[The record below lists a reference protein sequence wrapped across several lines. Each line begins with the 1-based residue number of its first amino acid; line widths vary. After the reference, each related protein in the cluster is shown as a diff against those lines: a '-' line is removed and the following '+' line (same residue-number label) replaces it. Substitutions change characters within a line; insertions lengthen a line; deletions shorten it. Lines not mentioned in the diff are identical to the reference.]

1 MLSERQLE
9 ELLKV
14 FERRMQSVTEDYIR
28 RMGEHIREIGQLTP
42 TDVHRLTQ
50 MKRVNANIEAVK
62 REIARAA
69 DAGMRD
75 IEAVFRAAAESDQRF
90 AETVFAEDHTPTVK
104 TSPVKTLSSPL
115 ERILKAQLRVTAQE
129 MANLSRT
136 TLVSEAYRNAV
147 DVAVQMVQSGVTD
160 YTSAIRSAM
169 KEAAKEGLRVQYP
182 SGLTRRLDT
191 AIRQNVLDG
200 IRALNQDVLRQVGK
214 EYGSDGVEISAHALC
229 AEDHLPYQGL
239 QFSNKEFDRLQNLLN
254 RPFGLWNCKHTV
266 FPILLGITEPAHTLE
281 QLQQYRIHS
290 TEEITIGGVTK
301 SRYEWTQAQRRIETA
316 IREQK
321 YIANAAKAAGDPV
334 ARRQAQATINRLDE
348 EYTRIS
354 EAAGLYQQRE
364 RMAVAG
370 FRRVKAA
377 DPSERARL
385 AREYTNVVP
394 IKALDAP
401 GYVELFDGITDNPT
415 VNNSIYN
422 AAVEILTHRNGTYK
436 EDLYIID
443 GDTGETILAITGS
456 TGRNSVSYDQHSLNV
471 IKNAR
476 NNNRKMIAIHNHPTG
491 TPPTMDD
498 GASAYSRGYDLGV
511 VVGHNLDVYTY
522 TATNGFYD
530 ADACK
535 EVHDLIN
542 QVIAMGVDFD
552 EDVWY
557 NNLAKF
563 GMNIRRVNNG

>member
-90 AETVFAEDHTPTVK
+90 AQAVFAEDHTPTVK
-104 TSPVKTLSSPL
+104 TSPIQTLSSPL

-129 MANLSRT
+129 MANLSQT

-147 DVAVQMVQSGVTD
+147 DVAVQTVQSGVTD

-169 KEAAKEGLRVQYP
+169 KDAAREGLRVQYP

-200 IRALNQDVLRQVGK
+200 VRALNQDVLRQVGK
-214 EYGSDGVEISAHALC
+214 EYGADGVEISAHALC

-266 FPILLGITEPAHTLE
+266 FPILLGITEPAHTPE

-334 ARRQAQATINRLDE
+334 ARRQAQAAINRLDE
-348 EYTRIS
+348 EYAKIS

-370 FRRVKAA
+370 FRRVKAVDGLPTA
-377 DPSERARL
+377 AEYGIIGTARRIVVDGERIRPISQSRL
-385 AREYTNVVP
+385 HK
-394 IKALDAP
+394 IMKAFERNGGSIQMNERIDRYLDSKGAQ
-401 GYVELFDGITDNPT
+401 GITYSHDVIFLHSNPSRAT
-415 VNNSIYN
+415 VFEELIHSAQY
-422 AAVEILTHRNGTYK
+422 RNGKIDHTELSQVKAEIEAK
-436 EDLYIID
+436 EKLIRYSKAYRLTDAEIR
-443 GDTGETILAITGS
+443 ET
-456 TGRNSVSYDQHSLNV
+456 
-471 IKNAR
+471 
-476 NNNRKMIAIHNHPTG
+476 RKLLKKDIEDYERMV
-491 TPPTMDD
+491 
-498 GASAYSRGYDLGV
+498 R
-511 VVGHNLDVYTY
+511 
-522 TATNGFYD
+522 
-530 ADACK
+530 K
-535 EVHDLIN
+535 
-542 QVIAMGVDFD
+542 D
-552 EDVWY
+552 E
-557 NNLAKF
+557 
-563 GMNIRRVNNG
+563 

>member
-90 AETVFAEDHTPTVK
+90 AQAVFAEDHTPAVK

-129 MANLSRT
+129 MANLSQT
-136 TLVSEAYRNAV
+136 TLVSEAYRKAV
-147 DVAVQMVQSGVTD
+147 DVAVQTVQSGVTD

-214 EYGSDGVEISAHALC
+214 EYGADGVEISAHALC

-266 FPILLGITEPAHTLE
+266 FPILLGITEPAYTPE

-334 ARRQAQATINRLDE
+334 ARRQAQAAINRLDE
-348 EYTRIS
+348 EYAKIS
-354 EAAGLYQQRE
+354 ETAGLYQQRE

-377 DPSERARL
+377 D
-385 AREYTNVVP
+385 
-394 IKALDAP
+394 
-401 GYVELFDGITDNPT
+401 
-415 VNNSIYN
+415 
-422 AAVEILTHRNGTYK
+422 
-436 EDLYIID
+436 DLKKP
-443 GDTGETILAITGS
+443 
-456 TGRNSVSYDQHSLNV
+456 
-471 IKNAR
+471 KN
-476 NNNRKMIAIHNHPTG
+476 M
-491 TPPTMDD
+491 
-498 GASAYSRGYDLGV
+498 V
-511 VVGHNLDVYTY
+511 
-522 TATNGFYD
+522 
-530 ADACK
+530 
-535 EVHDLIN
+535 
-542 QVIAMGVDFD
+542 
-552 EDVWY
+552 
-557 NNLAKF
+557 
-563 GMNIRRVNNG
+563 